1 MPERR
6 PETRSP
12 WRLWLLPALLA
23 TLLSGCASVAPR
35 SDGTTTTT
43 GFEVRGRVALAEADI
58 LLCQRRADGSTVPRA
73 EWTTAA
79 RLLYAQAAHEAL
91 DRQAIAVADHALA
104 IDAGDIGSAAL
115 HERLAGVA
123 TAAHGAAGAP
133 DAAVPGAGMARILR
147 ASGADYGLFTRL
159 RGRHASDGR
168 AAMRAA
174 GRLLLGGDIG
184 GDALDGTVLLVELRS
199 GRVVWRRQL
208 SGAKDDLR
216 TLAGARSAVA
226 GLLAGLHGPEPTRG
240 Q

>member
-1 MPERR
+1 MISRR
-6 PETRSP
+6 PETQPRR
-12 WRLWLLPALLA
+12 RLWSLSLLLAALLA
-23 TLLSGCASVAPR
+23 GCASVAPER
-35 SDGTTTTT
+35 TSPASDETFG
-43 GFEVRGRVALAEADI
+43 VRGRIALVDTDI
-58 LLCQRRADGSTVPRA
+58 LLSERRADGSTVPRA

-79 RLLYAQAAHEAL
+79 RLLYAQAVHEAL
-91 DRQAIAVADHALA
+91 DRQSIGIVDHEPA
-104 IDAGDIGSAAL
+104 IDAGDTGSSGL
-115 HERLAGVA
+115 HERLLAVA
-123 TAAHGAAGAP
+123 TAPPGADGAP
-133 DAAVPGAGMARILR
+133 EAAVLRAAMTKILR
-147 ASGADYGLFTRL
+147 ASNADYGLFTRL

-208 SGAKDDLR
+208 SAAKDDLR

-240 Q
+240 P